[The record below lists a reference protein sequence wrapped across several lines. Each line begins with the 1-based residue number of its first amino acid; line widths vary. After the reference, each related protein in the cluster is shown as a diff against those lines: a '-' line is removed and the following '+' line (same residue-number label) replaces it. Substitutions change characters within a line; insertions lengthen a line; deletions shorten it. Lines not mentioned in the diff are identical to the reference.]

1 MTTAHPVPPEAGGLE
16 SSGSRKGEMF
26 DNVVVG
32 VDDPEAGRD
41 ALELA
46 KQLVSGDGQLL
57 LVYVEA
63 VMLAPDP
70 SVDPDWQAT
79 ERRRALERL
88 LPLGREA
95 RVTGGLLAVQAGSVA
110 AGLHEAVKRH
120 GDLLVVGASRR
131 DEFEQAFV
139 GDDDTRKVLEDSPSP
154 VAVAPARYAMDRPE
168 LRTIG
173 VAYDGSPGSER
184 AIAVAR
190 RLARERRAELSA
202 FEAIREP
209 VHAYDP
215 RVGRPEVDEDVEEA
229 RDRVAALRDLGAH
242 AASGDPPEELARYAA
257 SVDLLVLGPHERRPL
272 DRLSLGSTAQR
283 LADDPA
289 CPVLVLPTEGSQ

>member
-1 MTTAHPVPPEAGGLE
+1 
-16 SSGSRKGEMF
+16 MF

-46 KQLVSGDGQLL
+46 KQLVSGGGELL
-57 LVYVEA
+57 LVYVEV

-70 SVDPDWQAT
+70 SVDPDWQTT
-79 ERRRALERL
+79 ERRRALQRL
-88 LPLGREA
+88 QPLGREA
-95 RVTGGLLAVQAGSVA
+95 SVTAGLLAVQAGSVA

-120 GDLLVVGASRR
+120 GDLLVIGASRR
-131 DEFEQAFV
+131 DEFERVFV
-139 GDDDTRKVLEDSPSP
+139 GEDDTRKVLEDPPSP

-168 LRTIG
+168 LKRIG
-173 VAYDGSPGSER
+173 VAYDGSLGSER
-184 AIAVAR
+184 ALAVAR

-202 FEAIREP
+202 FEVIREP
-209 VHAYDP
+209 VHAHDP
-215 RVGRPEVDEDVEEA
+215 RAGQAEFDEDVAEA
-229 RDRVAALRDLGAH
+229 RHRVAALGDLEAH
-242 AASGDPPEELARYAA
+242 AASGEPAEELARYAA

-283 LADDPA
+283 LAEGPA
-289 CPVLVLPTEGSQ
+289 CPLLVVPSEGSP

>member
-1 MTTAHPVPPEAGGLE
+1 
-16 SSGSRKGEMF
+16 MF

-32 VDDPEAGRD
+32 VDDPEPGRD

-46 KQLVSGDGQLL
+46 KQLVSGDGELL
-57 LVYVEA
+57 LVYVEV

-70 SVDPDWQAT
+70 SVDPDWQVA
-79 ERRRALERL
+79 ESRRALERL
-88 LPLGREA
+88 LPLAREA
-95 RVTGGLLAVQAGSVA
+95 GVTAEVLAVQAGSVA
-110 AGLHEAVKRH
+110 AGLYGAVSRH
-120 GDLLVVGASRR
+120 GDLLVIGASRR
-131 DEFEQAFV
+131 DEFERVFV

-168 LRTIG
+168 LKKIG
-173 VAYDGSPGSER
+173 VAYDGSLGSER
-184 AIAVAR
+184 ALAVAR

-202 FEAIREP
+202 FEVIREP

-215 RVGRPEVDEDVEEA
+215 RVGQAEVDEDVAEA
-229 RDRVAALRDLGAH
+229 RDRVAALGDLEAH
-242 AASGDPPEELARYAA
+242 AASGEPPEELARYAA

-283 LADDPA
+283 LAESPA
-289 CPVLVLPTEGSQ
+289 CPLLVLSSEGSP

>member
-1 MTTAHPVPPEAGGLE
+1 MEKGG
-16 SSGSRKGEMF
+16 MF

-57 LVYVEA
+57 LVYVEV

-70 SVDPDWQAT
+70 TVDPDWQVT

-88 LPLGREA
+88 LPLAREA
-95 RVTGGLLAVQAGSVA
+95 GVTAEVLAVQAGSVA
-110 AGLHEAVKRH
+110 AGLSGAVSRH
-120 GDLLVVGASRR
+120 GDLLVIGASRR
-131 DEFEQAFV
+131 DELERVFV
-139 GDDDTRKVLEDSPSP
+139 GDDDTRKVLEDPPSP
-154 VAVAPARYAMDRPE
+154 VAVAPAKYAMDRPE
-168 LRTIG
+168 LKKIG
-173 VAYDGSPGSER
+173 VAYDGSLGSER
-184 AIAVAR
+184 ALAVAR

-215 RVGRPEVDEDVEEA
+215 YLGQAEVDDDVAEA
-229 RDRVAALRDLGAH
+229 RDRVAALGDLEAH
-242 AASGDPPEELARYAA
+242 AASGEPADELARYAA
-257 SVDLLVLGPHERRPL
+257 SVDLLVVGPHEHRPL
-272 DRLSLGSTAQR
+272 DRLRLGSTAQR
-283 LADDPA
+283 LAEGPA
-289 CPVLVLPTEGSQ
+289 CPLLVVSPERAS